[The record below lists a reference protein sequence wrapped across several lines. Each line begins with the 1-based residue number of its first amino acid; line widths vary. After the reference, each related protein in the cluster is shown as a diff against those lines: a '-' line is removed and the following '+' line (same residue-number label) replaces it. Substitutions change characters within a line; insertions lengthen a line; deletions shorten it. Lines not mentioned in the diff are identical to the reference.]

1 MHSSIELL
9 LISLIHNFLSGCNC
23 LFNSQNCWRVMSITL
38 GIEYYWFSL
47 SVSQSVS
54 LVLLFVPSLE
64 IVIVQEKSLRGTN
77 YRFPLYSLV
86 KKESYKMV
94 KKGIEAWKEP
104 LFSVFSVFSLRYD
117 TIRYSYDTILL
128 RYDTYDT
135 YRKYR
140 SIVITIFFLR
150 YTIRYDTVYRRISY
164 RIVS

>member
-1 MHSSIELL
+1 
-9 LISLIHNFLSGCNC
+9 
-23 LFNSQNCWRVMSITL
+23 
-38 GIEYYWFSL
+38 
-47 SVSQSVS
+47 
-54 LVLLFVPSLE
+54 
-64 IVIVQEKSLRGTN
+64 
-77 YRFPLYSLV
+77 
-86 KKESYKMV
+86 MV